1 MKNGTIIKAA
11 SPEIPNGEMA
21 LVNAYARRELSEDE
35 VYLFSVALCD
45 NDVDRDCERFT
56 LDALHKLAELFVGK
70 TGIID
75 HNPSAKN
82 QKARIISCKVEAA
95 DGACTAL
102 GDPLYRLTARAYIR
116 RSAGNAELIDMIDSG
131 IVKEVSVGCSVGR
144 TVCSVCGQAL
154 YACDHIKGER
164 YNGRLCCG
172 ELCDPQDAYEFSF
185 VAVPA
190 QRAAG
195 VIKSVYKE
203 KTMEEI
209 RKALESEKELVLNH
223 DELKRL
229 KDYIASLE
237 QDAEGVR
244 LYRGELT
251 RRLSEGLRS
260 KGITLAYDT
269 AKRVTD
275 KLSIAE
281 LCALIDAAGDGTD
294 ANAAPQLCYEP
305 GASIGGNTEFRI

>member
-1 MKNGTIIKAA
+1 MKNGKIIKTADAA
-11 SPEIPNGEMA
+11 QLSDEMS
-21 LVNAYARRELSEDE
+21 LVNTYARRELSEDE

-45 NDVDRDCERFT
+45 NDIDRDHERFT
-56 LDALHKLAELFVGK
+56 LDALHTLSALFVGK

-75 HNPSAKN
+75 HHPSAKN
-82 QKARIISCKVEAA
+82 QKARIISCSVEAVE
-95 DGACTAL
+95 GTYTVM

-116 RSAGNAELIDMIDSG
+116 RSEGNAELIEMIDSG
-131 IVKEVSVGCSVGR
+131 IVKEVSVGCSIGR
-144 TVCSVCGQAL
+144 TVCSVCGREL
-154 YACDHIKGER
+154 YTCGHVKGES

-172 ELCDPQDAYEFSF
+172 ELCDPLDAYEFSF

-209 RKALESEKELVLNH
+209 KKALESEKELVLGQ
-223 DELKRL
+223 DEIKKL
-229 KDYIASLE
+229 KDYIAALE

-251 RRLSEGLRS
+251 RRLSDGLRA
-260 KGITLAYDT
+260 KGIALGYDGV
-269 AKRVTD
+269 KRVTD

-281 LCALIDAAGDGTD
+281 LCALIDATGDGTD
-294 ANAAPQLCYEP
+294 TAIAPQLCHLS
-305 GASIGGNTEFRI
+305 GAKRVGNTDYRI